1 MYVYKYS
8 FSRINSTCNIVYMYM
23 QHMNSIMEHW
33 FGRILEYVQNFC
45 IPLYMYLHTIVK
57 NMDSAKVF
65 ITQRSTK
72 QAFKS
77 DL

>member
-1 MYVYKYS
+1 
-8 FSRINSTCNIVYMYM
+8 MYM

-33 FGRILEYVQNFC
+33 FCRILENVQNFC

-57 NMDSAKVF
+57 NMNSANVF

-72 QAFKS
+72 PVFKS